1 MKTVLAVSGFAALIA
16 IGSAAAP
23 FATHTV
29 PGTAR
34 VMVHCPNGGRDAFV
48 TPQQVRIAV
57 GDSLEWR
64 MTGTV
69 IAESLVIALKD
80 GSQAWPFTG
89 NTPRGRTVART
100 GSAATAGTYAYAVHL
115 SCRLPGGGTEDV
127 VIDPD
132 IIIE

>member
-1 MKTVLAVSGFAALIA
+1 MKSVFVFAGIAALTS
-16 IGSAAAP
+16 IGAAAAP
-23 FATHTV
+23 FSTHPA

-34 VMVHCPNGGRDAFV
+34 VMVHCPSGGKDAFV
-48 TPQQVRIAV
+48 TPQQVKIAL

-69 IAESLVIALKD
+69 IAESLAIALKD
-80 GSQAWPFTG
+80 DSQAWPFSG
-89 NTPRGRTVART
+89 STPRGSNSART

-115 SCRLPGGGTEDV
+115 TCRLPGGGTEDV

>member
-1 MKTVLAVSGFAALIA
+1 MKSVFAFAGFAALIT
-16 IGSAAAP
+16 IGPAAAP
-23 FATHTV
+23 FVARPV

-48 TPQQVRIAV
+48 TPQQVKIAV
-57 GDSLEWR
+57 GDSVEWR
-64 MTGTV
+64 MTGNV
-69 IAESLVIALKD
+69 IAESLVIELKD
-80 GSQAWPFTG
+80 DSQAWPFSG
-89 NTPRGRTVART
+89 STPRGRNSART
-100 GSAATAGTYAYAVHL
+100 GSAANAGTYAYAVHL